1 MHILITGA
9 AGFLGKRLADALLA
23 DDRVSQLTLVDVRLL
38 EHDDAR
44 ATCLALDLTDADAVK
59 THVPAGLNAVYHL
72 AAVVSA
78 AAEADFDLGMRVN
91 VDGSKHLLEHLR
103 HTSPG
108 CRVVF
113 TSSLAIYGGDLP
125 DVITDST
132 AFTPRSS
139 YGTQKAIAELLLN
152 DYSRKGFIDGIT
164 LRLPTVSVRPGTPNQ
179 AASSFASDIIRE
191 PLLGRPA
198 RCPVDASLELWLT
211 SPSAAVRSL
220 HHALTVDVS
229 GLAYRSVNVSGI
241 TINVQEMLTT
251 LEHVAGSE
259 ATSRVHFERVE
270 HLETIITSWPS
281 RFDTHTAE
289 ALGFPESDSFE
300 TAVRTFM
307 AENVP

>member
-23 DDRVSQLTLVDVRLL
+23 DNRVSQLTLVDVRLPD
-38 EHDDAR
+38 HDDAR

-78 AAEADFDLGMRVN
+78 AAEADFDLGMHVN
-91 VDGSKHLLEHLR
+91 VDGSRHLLEHLR
-103 HTSPG
+103 YTSPG

-113 TSSLAIYGGDLP
+113 TSSLAIYGGNLP

-139 YGTQKAIAELLLN
+139 YGTQKAITELLLN
-152 DYSRKGFIDGIT
+152 DYSRKGFVDGIT

-198 RCPVDASLELWLT
+198 KCPVDPALELWLT
-211 SPSAAVRSL
+211 SPIAAVCSL

-229 GLAYRSVNVSGI
+229 SLAYRAVNAPGI
-241 TINVQEMLTT
+241 TISVREMLGT
-251 LEHVAGSE
+251 LEHIAGYE
-259 ATSRVHFERVE
+259 AISHVTFERVE
-270 HLETIITSWPS
+270 RLEAIVASWPS
-281 RFDTHTAE
+281 RFDTHSAQ
-289 ALGFPESDSFE
+289 ALGFPESDNFE
-300 TAVRTFM
+300 TAVRTFI
-307 AENVP
+307 AENIP